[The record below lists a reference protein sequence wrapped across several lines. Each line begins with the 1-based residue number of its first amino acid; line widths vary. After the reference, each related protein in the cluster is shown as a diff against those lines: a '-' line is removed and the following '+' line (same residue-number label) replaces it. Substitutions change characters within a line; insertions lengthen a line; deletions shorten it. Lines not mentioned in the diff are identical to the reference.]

1 MLALICV
8 VTAHE
13 YGAMACNGHHLIWDQ
28 LYHHSILIL
37 STGRREWNM
46 DPTKE
51 MTDYILEAPEAC
63 SHRIRE
69 QALQRALEPLFLC
82 SLVLVI
88 LHHSAD
94 DSLIDSGYP

>member
-1 MLALICV
+1 MSLV
-8 VTAHE
+8 SMN
-13 YGAMACNGHHLIWDQ
+13 YW
-28 LYHHSILIL
+28 YL
-37 STGRREWNM
+37 STGRREWNL

-51 MTDYILEAPEAC
+51 MTDWILEAPEAC

-88 LHHSAD
+88 LQQRVLKPLFLCCLVLVILHHSAD
-94 DSLIDSGYP
+94 DSLIDPGYP